1 MSNETTKRGGSQKV
15 TAPVA
20 AIPGTNFF
28 TQLILLIG
36 SIFTF
41 FAFSEQE
48 IGAVVS
54 AVFAL
59 IGFGAA
65 LREKAKAGVTA
76 DWLKWLKSPNTWSY
90 LAAVLTGILPM
101 LSPDAVKYLQSL
113 TEGVLA
119 GNWQQAITAAFSLL
133 SILFFTFK
141 PKAAVKE

>member
-1 MSNETTKRGGSQKV
+1 MSTEKSRGGTEKI
-15 TAPVA
+15 TDNVA

-28 TQLILLIG
+28 TQLILLVG

-41 FAFSEQE
+41 FAFTEAE
-48 IGAVVS
+48 IGAAVS
-54 AVFAL
+54 AIFSLV
-59 IGFGAA
+59 GFGAA
-65 LREKAKAGVTA
+65 LRDKAKAGISA

-90 LAAVLTGILPM
+90 LATILAGILPA

-141 PKAAVKE
+141 PKVAVKA